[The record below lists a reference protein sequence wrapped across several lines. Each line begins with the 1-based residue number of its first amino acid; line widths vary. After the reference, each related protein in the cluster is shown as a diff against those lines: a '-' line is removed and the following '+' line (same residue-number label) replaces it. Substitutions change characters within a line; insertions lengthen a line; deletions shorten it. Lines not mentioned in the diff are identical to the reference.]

1 MIGVITFIAALQL
14 SAAQSAYLGTHTL
27 PLREGSAGIHGRVL
41 DALSNTPIADLDVQ
55 IIEVDAGGVRGP
67 GPRPRSAVTH
77 TDAAGRFSVTGIGPG
92 SYHIRVTGMTYLPSC
107 IGTSRE
113 KSERCERVHVDDD
126 QIQRDV
132 AIFARPAAIIR
143 GRVVDHDGRPKS
155 GAFVST
161 ICLGPEACLGL
172 AKSDGA
178 GRFEIGAIP
187 PGDVTLSAEFPVNND
202 GNERAYYPG
211 VWEIDEALP
220 IAMIAGQPV
229 NIEFRLPKVVMGS
242 ISARVIGPEGY
253 RLDRFE
259 LSQSDQSLEYLDG
272 PVARVDNLRE
282 GRYLLHALGSADG
295 KQYAGFKQVDVSDGD
310 AEVFIQLE
318 EAGVINGRI
327 IAERGGIPPLE
338 RGGISAWWLLDDVV
352 VGAVRVDVSAD
363 GFFSFGNVFGD
374 RFFKV
379 IGLAPGWRVVSI
391 RADGKDV
398 TDDVLHVAPGSRTQV
413 TITVGRQ

>member
-1 MIGVITFIAALQL
+1 MSRIDASRRRLHHEQILAAIIDQPRPSARQGGLGSVVTWRPVAADQPPRLRLFRLSLRVTSHDWRHHLHRGVAAFCSPIRIFRQ
-14 SAAQSAYLGTHTL
+14 HTL

-41 DALSNTPIADLDVQ
+41 DALSNTPTADLDVQ

-259 LSQSDQSLEYLDG
+259 LSQSDQSL
-272 PVARVDNLRE
+272 
-282 GRYLLHALGSADG
+282 
-295 KQYAGFKQVDVSDGD
+295 
-310 AEVFIQLE
+310 
-318 EAGVINGRI
+318 
-327 IAERGGIPPLE
+327 
-338 RGGISAWWLLDDVV
+338 
-352 VGAVRVDVSAD
+352 
-363 GFFSFGNVFGD
+363 
-374 RFFKV
+374 
-379 IGLAPGWRVVSI
+379 
-391 RADGKDV
+391 
-398 TDDVLHVAPGSRTQV
+398 
-413 TITVGRQ
+413 